1 MGQPLEVQIL
11 SSAAKQA
18 REFKQPEAKID
29 WARGGCE
36 GAKSSLAPTGVRGK
50 RSEASERFHLPVA
63 INDWARGGCAGAKI
77 YRATTRA
84 SDPSDTGGL
93 IEGGNGS
100 EEALGV
106 RVGGV
111 GSDGFRWALLNK
123 FAMFKDGD
131 LIADVFY
138 DG

>member
-1 MGQPLEVQIL
+1 MIGLGVGVRGPNPLEPRQEFGVN
-11 SSAAKQA
+11 AAKQA
-18 REFKQPEAKID
+18 REFKQT
-29 WARGGCE
+29 
-36 GAKSSLAPTGVRGK
+36 GAKSSRAPT
-50 RSEASERFHLPVA
+50 A
-63 INDWARGGCAGAKI
+63 
-77 YRATTRA
+77 A
-84 SDPSDTGGL
+84 SDPSGAGEL

-100 EEALGV
+100 EKALGV

>member
-1 MGQPLEVQIL
+1 MSALVAKLADALDSGSSGATLGGSNPLE
-11 SSAAKQA
+11 
-18 REFKQPEAKID
+18 
-29 WARGGCE
+29 
-36 GAKSSLAPTGVRGK
+36 

-84 SDPSDTGGL
+84 SDPSGTGGL

-100 EEALGV
+100 EKALGV

-111 GSDGFRWALLNK
+111 GRDGFRWALLNK

>member
-1 MGQPLEVQIL
+1 MRGPNPLEPRQECGVN
-11 SSAAKQA
+11 AAKQA
-18 REFKQPEAKID
+18 REFKQPEAKPSR
-29 WARGGCE
+29 AN
-36 GAKSSLAPTGVRGK
+36 TG
-50 RSEASERFHLPVA
+50 
-63 INDWARGGCAGAKI
+63 
-77 YRATTRA
+77 T
-84 SDPSDTGGL
+84 SDPSATGGL

-106 RVGGV
+106 RVCGV
-111 GSDGFRWALLNK
+111 GCDGFRWALLNK

>member
-1 MGQPLEVQIL
+1 MAKLADALDSGSSGATLGGSNPLE
-11 SSAAKQA
+11 
-18 REFKQPEAKID
+18 
-29 WARGGCE
+29 
-36 GAKSSLAPTGVRGK
+36 
-50 RSEASERFHLPVA
+50 RSEASERFYLPEA
-63 INDWARGGCAGAKI
+63 INNWASGGCAGAKSS
-77 YRATTRA
+77 RAPTAA
-84 SDPSDTGGL
+84 SDPSGAGEL

-100 EEALGV
+100 EKALGV

-111 GSDGFRWALLNK
+111 GRDGFRWALLNK

>member
-1 MGQPLEVQIL
+1 MGVRGPNPLEPRQECGVN
-11 SSAAKQA
+11 AAKQA
-18 REFKQPEAKID
+18 REFKQPEAKI
-29 WARGGCE
+29 
-36 GAKSSLAPTGVRGK
+36 
-50 RSEASERFHLPVA
+50 
-63 INDWARGGCAGAKI
+63 DWARGGCAGAKI